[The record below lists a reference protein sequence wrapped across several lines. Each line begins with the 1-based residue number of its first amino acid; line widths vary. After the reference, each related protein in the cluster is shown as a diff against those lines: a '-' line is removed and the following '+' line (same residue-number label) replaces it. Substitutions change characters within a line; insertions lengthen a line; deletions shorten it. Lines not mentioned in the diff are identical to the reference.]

1 MKNHCALPFQHML
14 IHTNGNYNVCCA
26 HEVPLRDQRNI
37 QFAAPQE
44 WRQGRYMQTVR
55 ATFEANDRHPG
66 CGACWQRED
75 QGFESMRQR
84 TAREYE
90 ITGRDVDLANIE
102 INLGNLCN
110 LRCLMCR
117 EEDSSA
123 ILAENQRLGIA
134 RFDQA
139 AFDWNDDAMQH
150 LRDLI
155 GSQPR
160 VINFIGGEPLYNRR
174 MHTMIDEIPEEQARR
189 TMLHITTNATTWNPS
204 WEKSLSRFGS
214 VRFMMSV
221 DAVGDLYE
229 YMRFPAKWDQ
239 VSRNILTMRE
249 LPRSQAMLHC
259 TVQNLNV
266 GSLMPLVEWAEQHE
280 LYLQVHLLTEPGWLH
295 ITNLPDSEV
304 SSVLE
309 SLQMLIQRNATAPHL
324 RDFAQT
330 CYDLLF
336 ARAFDPELWQLFRDR
351 VTQRDQVRDNSY
363 RDFLPE

>member
-1 MKNHCALPFQHML
+1 M
-14 IHTNGNYNVCCA
+14 
-26 HEVPLRDQRNI
+26 
-37 QFAAPQE
+37 
-44 WRQGRYMQTVR
+44 
-55 ATFEANDRHPG
+55 
-66 CGACWQRED
+66 
-75 QGFESMRQR
+75 
-84 TAREYE
+84 
-90 ITGRDVDLANIE
+90 
-102 INLGNLCN
+102 
-110 LRCLMCR
+110 
-117 EEDSSA
+117 
-123 ILAENQRLGIA
+123 
-134 RFDQA
+134 
-139 AFDWNDDAMQH
+139 
-150 LRDLI
+150 
-155 GSQPR
+155 
-160 VINFIGGEPLYNRR
+160 
-174 MHTMIDEIPEEQARR
+174 
-189 TMLHITTNATTWNPS
+189 
-204 WEKSLSRFGS
+204 
-214 VRFMMSV
+214 
-221 DAVGDLYE
+221 GDLYE

-280 LYLQVHLLTEPGWLH
+280 LYLQVHLLSEPGWLH

-351 VTQRDQVRDNSY
+351 VTQRDQVRGNSY